1 MNYKLQVKN
10 QFLKIITD
18 KSIANFLEDN
28 GIKATEGKTLS
39 GQFQTIVR
47 YSTFTKTNI
56 IKKVELLL
64 KEVQDV

>member
-1 MNYKLQVKN
+1 MNYKLQIKN

-18 KSIANFLEDN
+18 KSVTDFLEDN

>member
-28 GIKATEGKTLS
+28 GIEATEGRLITGK
-39 GQFQTIVR
+39 FETIVR
-47 YSTFTKTNI
+47 YSTFTRTNI
-56 IKKVELLL
+56 IKKVKSLLEAL
-64 KEVQDV
+64 